1 MVARRACSL
10 CLSLCLFAAAPVA
23 GAAEPP
29 SERSGR
35 AAEAPVEVR
44 MEEVEIKGEL
54 ERPGVFYIIPRRPVE
69 LDLGRQTKDYTAEL
83 ALPLDPESFTRWV
96 GLQEAGR

>member
-1 MVARRACSL
+1 MVARGAYIL
-10 CLSLCLFAAAPVA
+10 CLCFLAAVWVA

-29 SERSGR
+29 PQRSGTT
-35 AAEAPVEVR
+35 AEAPVDVR

-83 ALPLDPESFTRWV
+83 ALPLDPEAFARWV
-96 GLQEAGR
+96 RLQEVGR